1 MKNISLIVNI
11 VLAVGLGIMLI
22 LFFSLRSK
30 VNSLETQPS
39 VPGISGSGRVVY
51 VNMDTLYSKYDK
63 SIDVK
68 AKLSDDQKKA
78 EAEFAA
84 KKNSFD
90 KSASDYQDKMQKGLL
105 LRSEAAKIEQ
115 QLSEEQQRLYKL
127 SQDIQSNLADESQV
141 QNRKLF
147 NDIVSYVKEYNKNG
161 KYQYILSHSYGGNLL
176 YASDSLDITKE
187 ILKGLNEQ
195 YSSEKKK

>member
-68 AKLSDDQKKA
+68 AKLLDDQKKA

-127 SQDIQSNLADESQV
+127 SQDMQSNLADESQV

-187 ILKGLNEQ
+187 ILKGLNDQ